1 MIQKTLW
8 DESWQRLKKNKIALV
23 CGVFILF
30 NLFIAV
36 FAEWLTPYPFDEQN
50 TDLLFASPSFEH
62 LLGTDDLGRDVFSRL
77 IYGTRIS
84 LVLGILSSFLSLIL
98 GVLYGSLSGWMGGR
112 VDAVMMRILDILY
125 SIPILILIIL
135 VKLIFESV
143 VHIESPELR
152 AFIGILVALSIAGW
166 MNLGRVVRGQVLQ
179 LKTTLYVES
188 ARALGAGHFS
198 IIARHVFPN
207 MMGPIIVLLTM
218 QMPVNILSESFIS
231 FLGLGLQPPYS
242 SWGILANEGW
252 RTLRLYPHLM
262 IAPGVALFLACLAF
276 NLLGDGLRDALD
288 PSSSSHH

>member
-8 DESWQRLKKNKIALV
+8 HESWKRLTKNKIALV
-23 CGVFILF
+23 CGFFILF
-30 NLFIAV
+30 NLFVAM
-36 FAEWLTPYPFDEQN
+36 FSSGLAPYPFDQQN
-50 TDLLFASPSFEH
+50 IDLIFAPPSFKH
-62 LLGTDDLGRDVFSRL
+62 WLGTDDLGRDVLSRL

-84 LVLGILSSFLSLIL
+84 LVLGIASSFLALIF
-98 GVLYGSLSGWMGGR
+98 GVLYGSLSGWIGGR
-112 VDAVMMRILDILY
+112 VDAVMMRSLDILY

-143 VHIESPELR
+143 VHIENPELR
-152 AFIGILVALSIAGW
+152 AFIGLLAALSIAGW

-179 LKTTLYVES
+179 LKTALYVES
-188 ARALGAGHFS
+188 ARALGAKHFE
-198 IIARHVFPN
+198 IIARHIVPN

-218 QMPVNILSESFIS
+218 QMPINILSESFIS

-252 RTLRLYPHLM
+252 RTLRSYPHLM

-288 PSSSSHH
+288 PSSHK

>member
-8 DESWQRLKKNKIALV
+8 YESWERLKENKTALI
-23 CGVFILF
+23 CGAFILL
-30 NLFIAV
+30 NLFVAG
-36 FAEWLTPYPFDEQN
+36 FAEWLAPYPFDEQN
-50 TDLLFASPSFEH
+50 TDLLFAPPSFEH
-62 LLGTDDLGRDVFSRL
+62 WLGTDDSGRDVFSRL

-98 GVLYGSLSGWMGGR
+98 GVLYGSLSGWLGGR
-112 VDAVMMRILDILY
+112 TDAVMMRILDILY

-135 VKLIFESV
+135 VKLIFESIV
-143 VHIESPELR
+143 DVKDPELR
-152 AFIGILVALSIAGW
+152 AFIGLLVALSIAGW

-188 ARALGAGHFS
+188 ARALGAGHFEILS
-198 IIARHVFPN
+198 KHIFPN

-218 QMPVNILSESFIS
+218 QMPINILSESFIS

-252 RTLRLYPHLM
+252 RTLSLYPHLM

-288 PSSSSHH
+288 PSSHQ